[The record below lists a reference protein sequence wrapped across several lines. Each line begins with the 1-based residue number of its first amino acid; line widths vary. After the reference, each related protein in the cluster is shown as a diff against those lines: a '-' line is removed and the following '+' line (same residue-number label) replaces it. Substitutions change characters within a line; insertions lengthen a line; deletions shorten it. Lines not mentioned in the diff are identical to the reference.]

1 MRVDQFLYNIRVYKT
16 RILATHACK
25 KGHVRLNEIILK
37 PAHKVYPGQSLE
49 FRSNH
54 SWHKINIQNLPKRR
68 VGAKLV
74 GLYANVLLDSIDQKR
89 IEVQKL
95 MNNPKRKRGL
105 GRPTKKDRREI
116 DDIQQKTEK

>member
-16 RILATHACK
+16 RTLATNACK
-25 KGHVRLNEIILK
+25 KGHVRLNEISLK
-37 PAHKVYPGQSLE
+37 PAHKVYPGQSLK
-49 FRSNH
+49 FRRNH

-74 GLYANVLLDSIDQKR
+74 ALYADVLETVDQNR
-89 IEVQKL
+89 TEFQKL
-95 MNNPKRKRGL
+95 MYNLKRKRGL

-116 DDIQQKTEK
+116 DDIQQKTAK